1 MKILFQLLKEFWLPL
16 ILGVA
21 WTFYNV
27 SDKPP
32 ESWTAKELI
41 NIFGPTFFF
50 ASWLVAQW
58 YRVRKQQRV
67 ESGLTD
73 IRSDIHGLHFPLLPC
88 VVFST
93 LKYKCFPEELEYAF
107 SGCDGYKKFGPDSI
121 LKPSGSV
128 KMNSA
133 CNPIEHKAEHS
144 HCAIRSREKLAE
156 LEKGGSSIFQTPV
169 SVKVEFFFGKVK
181 KKDASLVLE
190 SGHSTTSNAL
200 NIELYDE
207 VVYEDVGVR
216 GLLSKSE
223 TDNIWNIKH
232 LRDAHI
238 RVRFD
243 FWYLKLPGQPTRDEP
258 MWPRFHDLQ
267 LIFGEKSKH
276 LLSFSLDDL
285 STQKVERNTNSGIGG
300 DMSAAT
306 LVFEKTIDSSFC
318 EKQLHEI
325 S

>member
-21 WTFYNV
+21 WTLYNV
-27 SDKPP
+27 ADKPP

-93 LKYKCFPEELEYAF
+93 LKYKCFPDELEYAF
-107 SGCDGYKKFGPDSI
+107 SGCDGYKKYGPDSI

-144 HCAIRSREKLAE
+144 HCAIRSQEKLAE
-156 LEKGGSSIFQTPV
+156 LAKGGAGIFQTPV
-169 SVKVEFFFGKVK
+169 SVKVEFHFGKAK
-181 KKDASLVLE
+181 KKNPSLILE
-190 SGHSTTSNAL
+190 SGHSTTNNAINIVITVTLYHLHHFQKHNRRCCLLHRL
-200 NIELYDE
+200 NYD
-207 VVYEDVGVR
+207 
-216 GLLSKSE
+216 S
-223 TDNIWNIKH
+223 
-232 LRDAHI
+232 AQ
-238 RVRFD
+238 RVRQPAPNCGRRFARGRCLARAAVD
-243 FWYLKLPGQPTRDEP
+243 VRLKRYRVGRDHTRD
-258 MWPRFHDLQ
+258 
-267 LIFGEKSKH
+267 K
-276 LLSFSLDDL
+276 
-285 STQKVERNTNSGIGG
+285 
-300 DMSAAT
+300 AAPA
-306 LVFEKTIDSSFC
+306 LK
-318 EKQLHEI
+318 
-325 S
+325 